1 MCLCTRFPRHRTS
14 ISVHRTRLGYHS
26 CACVFACVNWALA
39 YLKLSRVT
47 YILLLCDVWPGWA
60 ASWARASPSL
70 FSVACN
76 KLFSAG
82 FPEYFRFSAVADGR
96 LFAKVREGS
105 ITLTALCQRLV
116 DYLFYCE
123 GAGAEREVN
132 AASVLGSRVYSSDY
146 LS

>member
-1 MCLCTRFPRHRTS
+1 MLRP
-14 ISVHRTRLGYHS
+14 
-26 CACVFACVNWALA
+26 
-39 YLKLSRVT
+39 
-47 YILLLCDVWPGWA
+47 
-60 ASWARASPSL
+60 L
-70 FSVACN
+70 FSVAHN

-82 FPEYFRFSAVADGR
+82 FPEYFRFSAVAVGR

-105 ITLTALCQRLV
+105 ITLTALCRCQRLV